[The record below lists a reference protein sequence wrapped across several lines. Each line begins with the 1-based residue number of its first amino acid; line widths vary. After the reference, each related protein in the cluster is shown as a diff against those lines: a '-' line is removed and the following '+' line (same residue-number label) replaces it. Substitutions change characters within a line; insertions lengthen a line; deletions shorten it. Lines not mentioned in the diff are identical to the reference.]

1 MVGRHFRFLVLPLI
15 TILAACSGGGGD
27 DDEEEGGGGGGGTTA
42 GPGWT
47 VPPAAPPAPA
57 TGATVDGVFRDALV
71 QGLDYSDGGA
81 LSGVTG
87 SDGGFRYAQGNT
99 VTFRIGGVTLGSYP
113 GQPFMSPLHL
123 IGTTT
128 NLAQQ
133 IENRLRLLQLLD
145 RDGNPENGI
154 LISDAVRATATNW
167 TTPDFGASYADFAT
181 AVQPIVADAS
191 AADGTTHA
199 VPSEV
204 TAREHFVRTA
214 WCTYNGL
221 YRGTYTG
228 SGDNGVWTMVAY
240 GTGARMFG
248 AGYSAVDRA
257 GFELEK
263 QSGTGLSIFPT
274 FATGQVSTGATF
286 SGSFRTPDSITGTW
300 TSGPDTGTFAG
311 ARSGGSNAA
320 IYRISGYSFPLGTA
334 LLINLEIDA
343 ADRIT
348 GSIIDRDYQGRAEP
362 VTVTGTLTGTA
373 FSAASAGN
381 QYAFNATF
389 DKNAAA
395 GAYRL
400 TGSLRD
406 NIKNRDINLTGSP
419 LTGCRL
425 N

>member
-1 MVGRHFRFLVLPLI
+1 M
-15 TILAACSGGGGD
+15 
-27 DDEEEGGGGGGGTTA
+27 
-42 GPGWT
+42 
-47 VPPAAPPAPA
+47 
-57 TGATVDGVFRDALV
+57 DGVFRDALV
-71 QGLDYSDGGA
+71 QGLDYSDGSA

-99 VTFRIGGVTLGSYP
+99 VTFKIGGLTLGSYP
-113 GQPFMSPLHL
+113 GQPFMSPMHL

-133 IENRLRLLQLLD
+133 IENRLRLLQMLD
-145 RDGNPENGI
+145 VDGNPQNGI
-154 LISDAVRATATNW
+154 VISDAVRAVATNW
-167 TTPDFGASYADFAT
+167 TTPDFGASYAAFAT
-181 AVQPIVADAS
+181 AVQPIVA
-191 AADGTTHA
+191 AAAAANGATHTL
-199 VPSEV
+199 PSEV
-204 TAREHFVRTA
+204 TARDHFIRTA

-228 SGDNGVWTMVAY
+228 SGDNGVWTMVVY
-240 GTGARMFG
+240 GTGARIFG
-248 AGYSAVDRA
+248 AAYSTVDRE

-263 QSGTGLSIFPT
+263 QAATGLSVFPAFT
-274 FATGQVSTGATF
+274 TAQVSNGATF
-286 SGSFRTPDSITGTW
+286 DGNFRTPDTITGTW
-300 TSGPDTGTFAG
+300 TSGPDSGTLTG
-311 ARSGGSNAA
+311 ARSGGANTA
-320 IYRISGYSFPLGTA
+320 IYRISGYAFPLGTA

-362 VTVTGTLTGTA
+362 VIVSGTLTGTT

-381 QYAFNATF
+381 QYAFTGTF

-395 GAYRL
+395 GAHRL